1 MCGGF
6 GIEENV
12 PKKYK
17 KLKENLHVSVVK
29 SLSDMW
35 VISEKFGELEDV
47 DNTEDTSEKLLF
59 ELLASMLSQMQDQK
73 VPSKIEFRS

>member
-1 MCGGF
+1 MWGF

-35 VISEKFGELEDV
+35 VISEKFVELEDV